1 MTIVVADAAPLH
13 YLIQI
18 GYEDLLPRLFTK
30 VWIPG
35 AVAAELHQEHT
46 PSTVYQWAQHPP
58 SWIEII
64 EITGSPSGHELAGLD
79 RGE

>member
-1 MTIVVADAAPLH
+1 MTIVVTDTAPLH

-35 AVAAELHQEHT
+35 TVVAELSHEHT
-46 PSTVYQWAQHPP
+46 PSIVYQ
-58 SWIEII
+58 
-64 EITGSPSGHELAGLD
+64 
-79 RGE
+79 